1 MQNSFSDS
9 IVADPQTLFR
19 AKSDNFIHVLTLEQF
34 LQPYVVPV
42 YSTVQIYVG
51 INRSAKMKAQCFE
64 QW

>member
-19 AKSDNFIHVLTLEQF
+19 AKSDNFVHVLTLEQF